1 MARFAMTTG
10 DQILGA
16 AVLSRL
22 DAMRSKDRPV
32 SAQELARTLVG
43 EEFDEATTA
52 LRRIRET
59 VQRAVVV
66 NREFESGR
74 TDSFAKIERGL
85 AARRSR

>member
-10 DQILGA
+10 DRILGA

-22 DAMRSKDRPV
+22 DTMRSKDRPV

-59 VQRAVVV
+59 GDV
-66 NREFESGR
+66 
-74 TDSFAKIERGL
+74 
-85 AARRSR
+85 